1 MPSDSQPGLCGHRKK
16 KRPTLSINSIA
27 HVCVA
32 KECILE
38 SICSSVRVKAV
49 HVGIDAQAGSNR
61 PGSPGAIILHAPL
74 WRLMKRDMK

>member
-1 MPSDSQPGLCGHRKK
+1 MLSDSQPSLCGHRKK
-16 KRPTLSINSIA
+16 KWATLSINSIA

-38 SICSSVRVKAV
+38 SICSSVRVKALQ
-49 HVGIDAQAGSNR
+49 GGTDAQAGSNR
-61 PGSPGAIILHAPL
+61 SGSPGAIRLPMPL